1 MSTDEPDYDTPS
13 KDFVNKDTRRKWLHE
28 ISLKLVD
35 TYLMA
40 SEEIEPLVEQLQE
53 LERAL
58 AADFHCCVDG
68 CNRNYVHHSARV
80 KYV

>member
-1 MSTDEPDYDTPS
+1 
-13 KDFVNKDTRRKWLHE
+13 
-28 ISLKLVD
+28 
-35 TYLMA
+35 MA

>member
-1 MSTDEPDYDTPS
+1 MFTDEPDYDIPS
-13 KDFVNKDTRRKWLHE
+13 KDFVNKETRRKWLHE
-28 ISLKLVD
+28 LSLKLVD

-53 LERAL
+53 LECAL
-58 AADFHCCVDG
+58 AAGFHCRIDG
-68 CNRNYVHHSARV
+68 CDRNYVHHSARV